1 MGMIQTYSFNKYILM
16 KKKLG
21 EKCEEKRAEDM
32 PKILN
37 IIHKSSL
44 GNTAK
49 KRRISI
55 VRHEFESWFCY

>member
-1 MGMIQTYSFNKYILM
+1 MIQTYSFNKYISM
-16 KKKLG
+16 KKKLE
-21 EKCEEKRAEDM
+21 EKCEVYDSAEDV

-49 KRRISI
+49 KRREGSAL
-55 VRHEFESWFCY
+55 